1 MSRLI
6 AALGVTALI
15 GISGAAQTMGSPER
29 FTAFAVNMGSLSGR
43 TSSSPV
49 DIVINRWSTE
59 AERGRLMSTLMDK
72 GPEKLLDALQKN
84 PKVGYI
90 KTPNSLGYD
99 LHYAH
104 KTPLPEGAER
114 VVIATDRYITFWEAR
129 NQPRSI
135 DYPFT
140 VIEMHINRDGTGE
153 GKMSIA
159 TKIQADKESQTI
171 ELENYGTQPVMLQNV
186 HREVKS
192 K

>member
-1 MSRLI
+1 MKQLIVVAALSLI
-6 AALGVTALI
+6 AAASSL
-15 GISGAAQTMGSPER
+15 AQTMGSPEK

-43 TSSSPV
+43 TSSSVV
-49 DIVINRWSTE
+49 DIVVNRWSTE
-59 AERGRLMSTLMDK
+59 AERGRLMSTLLDR
-72 GPEKLLDALQKN
+72 GPDKLLDALQKN

-90 KTPNSLGYD
+90 RTPNSLGYD

-104 KTPLPEGAER
+104 RTALPENAER
-114 VVIATDRYITFWEAR
+114 VVIATDRYISFWEAR

-140 VIEMHINRDGTGE
+140 VIEMHINADGKGE

-159 TKIQADKESQTI
+159 TKIQVDKESQSI
-171 ELENYGTQPVMLQNV
+171 ELENYGTQPVLLENV
-186 HREVKS
+186 HREIK